1 MTTINKIAK
10 WLSVKGLAAI
20 IFTSLLFGS
29 CSEDFLEP
37 DPLSFFEPGNTFTTE
52 AGLLSTLAAADVQ
65 FRNYWIN
72 GESGALAL
80 QYRLS
85 EMAVGGKTDD
95 SNMFTDVNGTLTPT
109 NMRDN
114 TGWFWND
121 VYWSGVG
128 FSNTI
133 ITYIDN
139 VEGLDENL
147 KNAYLGRAYFH
158 RSFRYL
164 NLVFQFKDIPLIT
177 KVLGSPKMDY
187 RSTKRE
193 AILDMITQDME
204 FAVKWV
210 PEQSEMNYT
219 GMVNKGACRMLLI
232 KCYLATGQWQKA
244 IDQADILI
252 DQSGYSLMK
261 ENFGEF
267 IPGGEPETWPITRN
281 VIWDLHRGENKLR
294 SDNKEV
300 IYGVV
305 NRGTGES
312 FTNFLTLRAFGP
324 FWTDGKIR
332 DPEGKAAA
340 THIARNNSQYNKKYD
355 YVRAIGRG
363 IANIRA
369 TYYATH
375 TLWNV
380 NGVQDDG
387 DLRHS
392 AKVGNWFPM
401 DSLKYNNPGSPNYYG
416 KTYAQV
422 PPIFNNPQDTIRT
435 WFDFPLYKLWMKDVV
450 AEGKVSENNFQ
461 GATAGS
467 VADWYIYR
475 LAETYLLRAE
485 AKFYK
490 GDVSGAAFDVN
501 EVRKRAKCKQL
512 YTTVTIGDIMDERA
526 RELYLEELRQA
537 ELSRVSYC
545 LALSGKPDEWG
556 NTYDV
561 NTYDK
566 QTGTDPVGG
575 SYWYQRLIHY
585 SGFYNT
591 GIPVNANG
599 RVFNY
604 VVGKHNLYWP
614 VPNEAITKNTKG
626 KLRQNFGYDGY
637 DESIPMWETWQ
648 EAVADQENT
657 E

>member
-1 MTTINKIAK
+1 MSIK
-10 WLSVKGLAAI
+10 WLATTLL
-20 IFTSLLFGS
+20 SLLFLGS

-37 DPLSFFEPGNTFTTE
+37 DPLSFFEPGKTFTTE
-52 AGLLSTLAAADVQ
+52 AGLRATLAACDVQ
-65 FRNYWIN
+65 FRNYWID
-72 GESGALAL
+72 GESGRLAL

-85 EMAVGGKTDD
+85 DMAVGGKTDD
-95 SNMFTDVNGTLTPT
+95 SNMFTDINGTLVPT

-121 VYWSGVG
+121 VYFSGIG

-139 VEGLDENL
+139 VKDLDENL
-147 KNAYLGRAYFH
+147 RNAYLGRAYFH

-177 KVLGSPKMDY
+177 KVLDSPKMDY

-193 AILDMITQDME
+193 AILDMITKDME
-204 FAVKWV
+204 FAVEWV
-210 PEQSEMNYT
+210 PQQSEMTYT

-244 IDQADILI
+244 IDQSDILI
-252 DQSGYSLMK
+252 NQSGYSLMK

-281 VIWDLHRGENKLR
+281 VIWDLHRAQNKLR

-300 IYGVV
+300 IFGVV
-305 NRGTGES
+305 NRGSGES
-312 FTNFLTLRAFGP
+312 FTNFETMRAFGP
-324 FWTDGKIR
+324 FWTDGKIK
-332 DPEGKAAA
+332 DPKGKAAA
-340 THIARNNSQYNKKYD
+340 THIARNNSKYNKKYD
-355 YVRAIGRG
+355 YARAIGRG
-363 IANIRA
+363 IANIRPS
-369 TYYATH
+369 YYATH
-375 TLWNV
+375 SLWSV
-380 NGVQDDG
+380 NGVYDDG

-392 AKVGNWFPM
+392 ADAGNWFRM
-401 DSLKYNNPGSPNYYG
+401 DSLRYNNPDSPEYYG
-416 KTYAQV
+416 KTYAEV
-422 PPIFNNPQDTIRT
+422 HPKLESPLDTVRS
-435 WFDFPLYKLWMKDVV
+435 WFDFPLYKLWLLD
-450 AEGKVSENNFQ
+450 AENEAKPSENNFR
-461 GATAGS
+461 GATKGS
-467 VADWYIYR
+467 IADWYIYR
-475 LAETYLLRAE
+475 LAEAYLLRAE
-485 AKFYK
+485 AKFYN
-490 GDVSGAAFDVN
+490 GDPAGAASDVN

-512 YTTVTIGDIMDERA
+512 YITVTIGDIMDERA

-561 NTYDK
+561 KTYDK
-566 QTGTDPVGG
+566 QTGTDKTGG

-585 SGFYNT
+585 NNYYKAGNE
-591 GIPVNANG
+591 GLKVNANG

-604 VVGKHNLYWP
+604 IVGKHNLYWP
-614 VPNEAITKNTKG
+614 VPNDAITRNTKG

-637 DESIPMWETWQ
+637 DDAIPMWQTWE
-648 EAVADQENT
+648 EAVADQEKT